1 MDAIDNAMGLNQI
14 GFAEFTASLI
24 NSTFDALISANLR
37 QMEAYSELVKTLG
50 LTLSE
55 YIMNT
60 QDSITGEE
68 ILGFLEQVLPNYTGE
83 GSKVNVGATLEKT
96 DVLILNKALAI
107 TGDETPTP
115 AVTEATPITDSAFKD
130 LLQAAAR
137 RISADKYSFLQEMV
151 KQGMLRLVV
160 ETGVIETK
168 MTFSTYN
175 TASSLSESTAYNR
188 TQTNTNNRSSRGF
201 LQTIFGGPSKTK
213 VATTSIQITTAKASD
228 RSSDGTSVNIFGGV
242 KLNFKT
248 DYLQLG
254 K

>member
-37 QMEAYSELVKTLG
+37 QMEAYSELVKTLS

-55 YIMNT
+55 YIKNT
-60 QDSITGEE
+60 EDSITGEE
-68 ILGFLEQVLPNYTGE
+68 ILGFLERVLPNYTGD
-83 GSKVNVGATLEKT
+83 GTKVKVGAVLNT
-96 DVLILNKALAI
+96 DALILNKALAI

-115 AVTEATPITDSAFKD
+115 EVAEDTAISEPLFKE
-130 LLQAAAR
+130 LLQAVAR

-175 TASSLSESTAYNR
+175 TASSFSESTSYNR
-188 TQTNTNNRSSRGF
+188 TQTNVNNRSSRGF
-201 LQTIFGGPSKTK
+201 LQTIFSGPSKTK